1 MGMYVNAR
9 AHLKAGCHLMFLT
22 MTLLAAAALGAEPE
36 FAITLHN
43 HKFEPAEINVPAGVR
58 VKLVIENQDSSAEEF
73 DSFALNRE
81 KIIFPNA
88 KGIVFVG
95 PLKPGRYEFIGEFN
109 RESAHGALI
118 AQ

>member
-1 MGMYVNAR
+1 
-9 AHLKAGCHLMFLT
+9 LKALGWLMFLIT
-22 MTLLAAAALGAEPE
+22 TLLARAALGAEAE

-43 HKFEPAEINVPAGVR
+43 HKFEPSEISVPAGVR
-58 VKLVIENQDSSAEEF
+58 VKLVIDNQDSSAEEF

-109 RESAHGALI
+109 RESAHGVLI

>member
-1 MGMYVNAR
+1 VNAC
-9 AHLKAGCHLMFLT
+9 APLKPFVLLLFLAT
-22 MTLLAAAALGAEPE
+22 AMLTQVALGEEAE

-43 HKFEPAEINVPAGVR
+43 HKFEPAELNVPVGVR
-58 VKLVIENQDSSAEEF
+58 VKLVIENLDSSAEEF